1 VWVKD
6 GDAVIIIK
14 LCGACRSVKKFN
26 MSIEQLNAEIL
37 YWKSETDK
45 RKVQLGE
52 YLLDDPC
59 DVDDSLW
66 QTLAAEEVAEAR
78 QRVVGDPEAAM
89 ALIMELVRD
98 KHACM
103 VSRLVV

>member
-1 VWVKD
+1 MFF
-6 GDAVIIIK
+6 
-14 LCGACRSVKKFN
+14 KKYLFL
-26 MSIEQLNAEIL
+26 MEQLNAEIL

-78 QRVVGDPEAAM
+78 QRVEGDPEAAM

-103 VSRLVV
+103 VRVVF